1 MRRAAHILAI
11 PCAAM
16 VATSACN
23 TRAFADDLPR
33 PSEPMLAERGD
44 WAADFNQWQVACFR
58 GSMSACDAIWLNR
71 RVLQDS
77 FLYSYGRTCG
87 GRVSIGERRSLPLGR
102 AIPPLYGNL
111 SRARMRRQNLWL
123 RRPGWKSLA
132 GDGCWQLPPEGRG
145 LERRALEFGFQ
156 E

>member
-1 MRRAAHILAI
+1 STGRAPGDRAHSAHTSAVHS
-11 PCAAM
+11 AAM
-16 VATSACN
+16 VATPAYN
-23 TRAFADDLPR
+23 TRAFADDLPP

-111 SRARMRRQNLWL
+111 SRAQMSNCVVGSGGSWL
-123 RRPGWKSLA
+123 PCSTIA
-132 GDGCWQLPPEGRG
+132 EHIVH
-145 LERRALEFGFQ
+145 
-156 E
+156 